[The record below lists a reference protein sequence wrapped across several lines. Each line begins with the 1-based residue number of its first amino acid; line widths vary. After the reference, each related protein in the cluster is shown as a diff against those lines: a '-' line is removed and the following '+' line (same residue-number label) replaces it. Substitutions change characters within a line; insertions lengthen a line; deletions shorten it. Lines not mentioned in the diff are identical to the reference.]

1 MTESV
6 VTTIRFPKDLK
17 IAIQKCADARST
29 DTKKVSFSEVVVETC
44 EAKYAEHSI
53 ASRVST
59 LEQQVS
65 NIEARLE
72 SDRDYDIEQKYR

>member
-53 ASRVST
+53 VSRVLT

-72 SDRDYDIEQKYR
+72 PNRDYGIE

>member
-53 ASRVST
+53 VSRVST

-72 SDRDYDIEQKYR
+72 PNRDYGIE

>member
-72 SDRDYDIEQKYR
+72 PNRDYGIE

>member
-72 SDRDYDIEQKYR
+72 PNRDYECEQKYR